1 MRISISVHSLE
12 TTYDGRVAILMVG
25 NQAVMA
31 WMQQRLNLCEIDG
44 PEATFDGPY
53 SSLMVTVYKILKIH
67 EIDGLE
73 DIPHGLEATVM
84 HYSFNF
90 RSCDGLQMFL

>member
-12 TTYDGRVAILMVG
+12 ETYDGRKAILMVG

-44 PEATFDGPY
+44 PEATFDGP
-53 SSLMVTVYKILKIH
+53 
-67 EIDGLE
+67 
-73 DIPHGLEATVM
+73 
-84 HYSFNF
+84 
-90 RSCDGLQMFL
+90 